1 MQLRQIFIQYEIEN
15 HLNHEQM
22 IEKIG
27 VSRSTYFRWLS
38 GESTKLKLSTI
49 EKVNKSLDIDLEEL
63 LCESTRY
70 KPILGQVKAGYD
82 LYADQNIEG
91 YVEVGK
97 EDAHLG
103 DYFLRIVGDSMIE
116 DHILEGDLVY
126 VKQTSYVSSGKIAII
141 LIGDEVTIKRVFYKD
156 DCLVLKASNPKY
168 GVKFFSKE
176 EIAILPVKI
185 IGEVKIIKRIFN

>member
-49 EKVNKSLDIDLEEL
+49 EKVNKSLNIDLEEL

-126 VKQTSYVSSGKIAII
+126 VKQTDYVSSGNIAIV
-141 LIGDEVTIKRVFYKD
+141 LIGDEVTIKRVYYKENG
-156 DCLVLKASNPKY
+156 LILRAANQKY
-168 GVKFFSKE
+168 GDKVFTKE

>member
-38 GESTKLKLSTI
+38 GERTKLKLSTI
-49 EKVNKSLDIDLEEL
+49 EKVNKSLNIDLEEL

-70 KPILGQVKAGYD
+70 KPILGQVKAGYN
-82 LYADQNIEG
+82 LYADENIEG

-103 DYFLRIVGDSMIE
+103 DYFLHIVGDSMIE
-116 DHILEGDLVY
+116 DHIIEGDLVY
-126 VKQTSYVSSGKIAII
+126 VKQTEYVSSGNIAIV
-141 LIGDEVTIKRVFYKD
+141 LIGDELTIKRIYYKENE
-156 DCLVLKASNPKY
+156 LILKASNQKY
-168 GVKFFSKE
+168 DERVFTKE
-176 EIAILPVKI
+176 EILTLPVKV
-185 IGEVKIIKRIFN
+185 IGLVNFIRRQFY